1 MDREGFLVPDPVQT
15 RLQVDIESIRKDVE
29 NINSIHTR
37 LDTAIDRLT
46 DVSTQ
51 IKSMLAVHEEK
62 IGRQEKIDDIIFGKI
77 EDRKDEIR
85 KLEDQITKDMNI
97 LEKRL
102 INEIKALRNDIGSR
116 VGVLEKYRWIIMG
129 IAIAIGWVVSRNFH
143 EIVEMMAK

>member
-1 MDREGFLVPDPVQT
+1 MADDT
-15 RLQVDIESIRKDVE
+15 RLQVDIESIRKDIE

-46 DVSTQ
+46 DVSTS

-62 IGRQEKIDDIIFGKI
+62 IGRQEKIDDIIFAKI
-77 EDRKDEIR
+77 EDRKDEIQ
-85 KLEDQITKDMNI
+85 KLEDQITKDMGI

-102 INEIKALRNDIGSR
+102 INEIKALRNDIGGR
-116 VGVLEKYRWIIMG
+116 VGTLEKYRWIIMG
-129 IAIAIGWVVSRNFH
+129 VALALGWIISNNFH